1 MHVSAWV
8 KAIRVNTGKDQKNW
22 DYRHLWAVA
31 RNWILEEPKSI
42 LSLFVYIPN
51 AVFPLPLPPGKA
63 FTISPGA
70 VDLVAWFGTSTENSV
85 WRPLNWK
92 AFFLFLS
99 FFVFF
104 FPLCLF
110 VGFSHW
116 HIRQSY
122 LFIFRSN
129 FIWMNASPTCN
140 MYTRWTPGTYPW
152 RPEESIRS
160 PGIGVRMVVSYPVGC
175 GNWIWVLCKS
185 SKCSKQL
192 RYLFSP

>member
-31 RNWILEEPKSI
+31 RNWILEEPKSV

-116 HIRQSY
+116 HLRQSY
-122 LFIFRSN
+122 IYLFLDLILYE
-129 FIWMNASPTCN
+129 WMLRLHVIC
-140 MYTRWTPGTYPW
+140 TPGGRLVPTHGDQK
-152 RPEESIRS
+152 RASDHLELE
-160 PGIGVRMVVSYPVGC
+160 IG
-175 GNWIWVLCKS
+175 W
-185 SKCSKQL
+185 
-192 RYLFSP
+192 